1 MFCVSMLAGADA
13 MHKVRIWDLPT
24 RLFHWALALCVLAL
38 VVTGQIGGQAMV
50 WHFRF
55 GQAVLSLLV
64 FRLLWGLVGGRWSR
78 WTRLTLGPRAV
89 GAYLRQSHDPRWHA
103 GHNPLGSWA
112 VVVML
117 LCLLVQATTGLFSDD
132 EIAFA
137 GPLVSLVSG
146 AAVSAAT
153 AWHKGWGKILLIV
166 LVLSHL
172 LALLVHRWRRHPP
185 LVPAMVHG
193 DKVLPETVPASDDRL
208 QDRLLALGLLMVS
221 AGTVQWALAWGK
233 P

>member
-1 MFCVSMLAGADA
+1 
-13 MHKVRIWDLPT
+13 
-24 RLFHWALALCVLAL
+24 
-38 VVTGQIGGQAMV
+38 
-50 WHFRF
+50 
-55 GQAVLSLLV
+55 
-64 FRLLWGLVGGRWSR
+64 
-78 WTRLTLGPRAV
+78 
-89 GAYLRQSHDPRWHA
+89 
-103 GHNPLGSWA
+103 
-112 VVVML
+112 ML